1 MFRNTSYHLGWLC
14 AASLLIP
21 LIFLNI
27 QCRRH
32 DSPAEWALKQQIDSL
47 NSLYS
52 KEQSI
57 TPESIGLAAR
67 LATLSDSLGYSKGIV
82 EASLLMYQVYFKE
95 SMYPKALE
103 MLNKATESLE
113 DADNPLLAGRVYFYS
128 GQFQEQI
135 NNDELALNYYLKSAD
150 RFSGI
155 SDKGRLAKV
164 YRQIGNVSFD
174 NEDWSLSYKYRW
186 LAYRTHL
193 EARDSLEVIK
203 DLSNLSIYYNRQ
215 GKRDSAEMF
224 LNQALLINEKLNN
237 PRDQAQ
243 FLINVAS
250 FAVED
255 ERYDDAENLLDQS
268 IEILDSTE
276 NRKDFLYI
284 APFVYVNLGL
294 IQQKKGQFRQ
304 AKDLFERSLALS
316 GPSVNLPARAGINY
330 ELYKINAQL
339 ENFAD
344 ASAYLERYRILM
356 DSNNREINKQNLLA
370 LEMKYNYEQQELERL
385 EKEKKMKL
393 ILTATGIVV
402 GLIIL
407 VLLLLYSRQ
416 RIKVKNARL
425 ERKIQDI
432 SLERLNRELASQA
445 LNMVR
450 INERK
455 VSLIQTLKQNLPG
468 IKKENQQILQ
478 QVIAGFENDQN
489 EAAWKEF
496 ELRFKEVHR
505 EFYDKL
511 MVINPNLTL
520 NEKRLCAFLRLDM
533 TSKEISAITGQ
544 SIRAIEQARI
554 RLRKQLGLTNQQV
567 SLSSFLSS
575 L

>member
-1 MFRNTSYHLGWLC
+1 
-14 AASLLIP
+14 
-21 LIFLNI
+21 
-27 QCRRH
+27 
-32 DSPAEWALKQQIDSL
+32 
-47 NSLYS
+47 
-52 KEQSI
+52 
-57 TPESIGLAAR
+57 
-67 LATLSDSLGYSKGIV
+67 
-82 EASLLMYQVYFKE
+82 
-95 SMYPKALE
+95 
-103 MLNKATESLE
+103 
-113 DADNPLLAGRVYFYS
+113 
-128 GQFQEQI
+128 
-135 NNDELALNYYLKSAD
+135 
-150 RFSGI
+150 
-155 SDKGRLAKV
+155 
-164 YRQIGNVSFD
+164 
-174 NEDWSLSYKYRW
+174 
-186 LAYRTHL
+186 
-193 EARDSLEVIK
+193 VIK

>member
-1 MFRNTSYHLGWLC
+1 MFRNRSYFFGWLC
-14 AASLLIP
+14 AAGLLIP
-21 LIFLNI
+21 LILLNM
-27 QCRRH
+27 QCRRQE
-32 DSPAEWALKQQIDSL
+32 SPAEWALKQQIDSL

-52 KEQSI
+52 KDQKI
-57 TPESIGLAAR
+57 TLESIGLAAK
-67 LATLSDSLGYSKGIV
+67 LADISDSIGYSKGII
-82 EASLLMYQVYFKE
+82 EASLLMYQAYFDE
-95 SMYPKALE
+95 SMYPEALE
-103 MLNKATESLE
+103 MLTRATESLE

-128 GQFQEQI
+128 GQFQERI
-135 NNDELALNYYLKSAD
+135 NNDELALNYYLRSAD
-150 RFSGI
+150 RFYAI
-155 SDKGRLAKV
+155 HDQGRLAKV

-186 LAYRTHL
+186 LAYETHL
-193 EARDSLEVIK
+193 ETRDSLEVIK
-203 DLSNLSIYYNRQ
+203 DLSNLSIFYNRQ
-215 GKRDSAEMF
+215 GKRDSAELF
-224 LNQALLINEKLNN
+224 LNQALQINEHLNN

-255 ERYDDAENLLDQS
+255 ARYEEAEKLLYQS
-268 IEILDSTE
+268 MEICDSVD
-276 NRKDFLYI
+276 NSKDFLYI
-284 APFVYVNLGL
+284 APYVYVNLGL
-294 IQQKKGQFRQ
+294 IRQKRGQIDQ
-304 AKDLFERSLALS
+304 AKALFERSLELS

-330 ELYKINAQL
+330 ELYKINAQIENHAEASGYL
-339 ENFAD
+339 EN
-344 ASAYLERYRILM
+344 YRILM

-385 EKEKKMKL
+385 EKEKKLKL
-393 ILTATGIVV
+393 IMSAAGIVA
-402 GLIIL
+402 GLIML

-416 RIKVKNARL
+416 RIKVKNVRL

-432 SLERLNRELASQA
+432 NLERLNRELASQA

-450 INERK
+450 MNERK
-455 VSLIQTLKQNLPG
+455 VSLINALKQHLPSVR
-468 IKKENQQILQ
+468 KENQQILQ
-478 QVIAGFENDQN
+478 QVISGFESDQN

-496 ELRFKEVHR
+496 EMRFKEVHH

-511 MVINPNLTL
+511 MAINPNLTL

-567 SLSSFLSS
+567 SLSAFLAS

>member
-1 MFRNTSYHLGWLC
+1 MFRNISNNLGWFC
-14 AASLLIP
+14 AAGLLIP

-27 QCRRH
+27 QCKRK

-52 KEQSI
+52 KDQRI
-57 TPESIGLAAR
+57 TLESIGLAAK
-67 LATLSDSLGYSKGIV
+67 LADKSDSIGYSKGII
-82 EASLLMYQVYFKE
+82 EASLLMYQVFFNE
-95 SMYPKALE
+95 SMYPQALE
-103 MLNKATESLE
+103 MLTRATGSLE
-113 DADNPLLAGRVYFYS
+113 DADNPLLDGRVYFYS

-150 RFSGI
+150 HFSGI
-155 SDKGRLAKV
+155 NDKGRLAKV
-164 YRQIGNVSFD
+164 YRQIGNISFD

-186 LAYRTHL
+186 LAYKTHL

-215 GKRDSAEMF
+215 GMRDSAGFF
-224 LNQALLINEKLNN
+224 LDQALLINEHLNK
-237 PRDQAQ
+237 PRDKAQ

-250 FAVED
+250 FAIED
-255 ERYDDAENLLDQS
+255 ERYEDAEKLLNQS
-268 IEILDSTE
+268 LGIVGGIESK
-276 NRKDFLYI
+276 KDFNFI
-284 APFVYVNLGL
+284 APFAFVNLGL
-294 IQQKKGQFRQ
+294 IYYKRGQLLE
-304 AKDLFERSLALS
+304 AKDLFERSLDLS

-330 ELYKINAQL
+330 ELYKIHSRL
-339 ENFAD
+339 ENYAD
-344 ASAYLERYRILM
+344 ASGYLEKYRILM
-356 DSNNREINKQNLLA
+356 DSNNREVNKQNLLA
-370 LEMKYNYEQQELERL
+370 LEMKYNYEQHELERL
-385 EKEKKMKL
+385 EREKKLKL
-393 ILTATGIVV
+393 IMSAAGIVV
-402 GLIIL
+402 GLVVL

-416 RIKVKNARL
+416 RIKVKNVRL

-432 SLERLNRELASQA
+432 NLERLNRELASQA

-455 VSLIQTLKQNLPG
+455 VSLINALKQHLPS

-478 QVIAGFENDQN
+478 QVIAGFESDQN

-496 ELRFKEVHR
+496 EMRFREVHKA
-505 EFYDKL
+505 FYERL
-511 MVINPNLTL
+511 MAINPNLTL

-567 SLSSFLSS
+567 SLSAFLSS